1 MLTSMTGNRRDNQ
14 NYINGC
20 VFTELT
26 PEEKKMRID
35 QLWQKARRY
44 NNKLRLQAR
53 LQKMAEQN
61 LREMMIDDINDDD
74 DDESQVVD
82 N

>member
-53 LQKMAEQN
+53 LQKMAE
-61 LREMMIDDINDDD
+61 
-74 DDESQVVD
+74 
-82 N
+82 